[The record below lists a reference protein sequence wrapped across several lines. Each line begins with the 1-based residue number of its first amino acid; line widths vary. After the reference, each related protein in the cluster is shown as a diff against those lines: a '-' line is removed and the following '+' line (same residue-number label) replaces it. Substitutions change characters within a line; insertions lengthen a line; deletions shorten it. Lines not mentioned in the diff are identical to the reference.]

1 MLIAR
6 NPEGLEETRKDI
18 QNINPN
24 TKVLTQALDI
34 RDETAV
40 QALFANI
47 KTEFG
52 SADVLYGFSLPI
64 LSILDLSSRHF

>member
-6 NPEGLEETRKDI
+6 NAEGLEETRKDI

-47 KTEFG
+47 RTEFG
-52 SADVLYGFSLPI
+52 SADVLYDIFLPDI
-64 LSILDLSSRHF
+64 THLRSK